1 MAESIRSL
9 FQRRLKLYSNP
20 NADRYDPAKDKD
32 RRKKR
37 IDRRQCQT
45 YLACDVAAVS
55 LIVASDC
62 RAFSIWPPS
71 AQRDVTG

>member
-20 NADRYDPAKDKD
+20 NAASYDPAKDKD

-37 IDRRQCQT
+37 IDRRQRPIW
-45 YLACDVAAVS
+45 LATVAAVS
-55 LIVASDC
+55 RIVASDC
-62 RAFSIWPPS
+62 RAFPIWPP
-71 AQRDVTG
+71 